1 MHPSKLRNLLPSFAM
16 EMERPVDE
24 VEAVTNFFYKTLR
37 AKLSELNNTM
47 VHAHNLGTFYI
58 KENALDNS
66 IQATQNILD
75 KLTNTDITEYGMKK
89 KLLHQQ
95 ETMSNIKQKL
105 TDEKQRR
112 RSIIDKR
119 FNNESGEKRDKNM
132 EE

>member
-66 IQATQNILD
+66 IQATQHILD

-89 KLLHQQ
+89 KLLQQQ

-119 FNNESGEKRDKNM
+119 FNNESGKKRHKNM

>member
-1 MHPSKLRNLLPSFAM
+1 M

-66 IQATQNILD
+66 IQATQHILD

-89 KLLHQQ
+89 KLLQQQ

-119 FNNESGEKRDKNM
+119 FNNESGKKRHKNM

>member
-1 MHPSKLRNLLPSFAM
+1 MHPSKLRNLIPSFAM

-37 AKLSELNNTM
+37 AKLSELSNTT
-47 VHAHNLGTFYI
+47 VHVHNLGNFYI

-66 IQATQNILD
+66 IQATQHTLD
-75 KLTNTDITEYGMKK
+75 KLKDTDITEYGMKK

-95 ETMSNIKQKL
+95 DLMSNIKQKL
-105 TDEKQRR
+105 IEEKQRR

-119 FNNESGEKRDKNM
+119 FNNEHQGKRNKDM